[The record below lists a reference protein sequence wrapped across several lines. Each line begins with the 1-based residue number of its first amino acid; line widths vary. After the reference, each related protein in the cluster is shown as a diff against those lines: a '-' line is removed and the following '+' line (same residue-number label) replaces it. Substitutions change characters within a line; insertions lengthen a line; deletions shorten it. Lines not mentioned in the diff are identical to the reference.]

1 VAYLSADQI
10 QTLVARTATINPF
23 GEYSDED
30 LEDLA
35 DEFKG
40 TVERYLACAQE
51 PTTTTEIVDL
61 TVRAKEIVLA
71 WPKVRSITSV
81 TVAGV
86 TLLSTAYRPRL
97 AAGTLV
103 RVGGCWD
110 PEHPPTV
117 VYVHGADAP
126 SKGLKRACALYV
138 ASVAVA
144 EQSGT
149 SRDIITQGIDGG
161 TTRYSTPNFDEG
173 RPTGWLEVDRLINAE
188 AGFDIPGIG

>member
-1 VAYLSADQI
+1 VAYLSADEI
-10 QTLVARTATINPF
+10 RTLVARTATVDPF
-23 GEYSDED
+23 GEYTDED
-30 LEDLA
+30 LDKLA
-35 DEFKG
+35 GEFKG
-40 TVERYLACAQE
+40 TVERYLGCAQE

-61 TVRAKEIVLA
+61 TAPAKEIVLA
-71 WPKVRSITSV
+71 WPKIRSITSV

-86 TLLSTAYRPRL
+86 TLAATAYRPRL
-97 AAGTLV
+97 ASGLLV

-110 PEHPPTV
+110 HEHPPTV

-126 SKGLKRACALYV
+126 SEGLERACALYV

-188 AGFDIPGIG
+188 AGFKIPGIG